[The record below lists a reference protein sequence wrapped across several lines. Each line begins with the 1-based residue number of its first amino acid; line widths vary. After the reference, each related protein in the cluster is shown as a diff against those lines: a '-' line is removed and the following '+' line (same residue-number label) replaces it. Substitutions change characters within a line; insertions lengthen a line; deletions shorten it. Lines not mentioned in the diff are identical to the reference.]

1 MITALLGLLESK
13 QDNGCFLQKMKRR
26 FDSCFQLEMMRGTH
40 HSQPL
45 PFLSFLSG
53 RPSVADTPRCNRSFS
68 TPYQHFFLHLSPFLL
83 LFPMLL
89 ILSCLNPSL
98 FFCHILLSSVLLSV
112 FVLHTHAHTQ
122 THAHSHL
129 SNWVWLQ
136 SCALSSHAPL
146 CQISSQPGNGEN
158 TEWLFALSVN
168 STGHTAWLF
177 APQ

>member
-45 PFLSFLSG
+45 SFLSFLSG

-83 LFPMLL
+83 LFPTLL

-112 FVLHTHAHTQ
+112 FVLHTCTHTDTRTFTSFQ
-122 THAHSHL
+122 L
-129 SNWVWLQ
+129 SLAAELRSQLTCTFVMSNK
-136 SCALSSHAPL
+136 LSARKRGKYRVII
-146 CQISSQPGNGEN
+146 C
-158 TEWLFALSVN
+158 TECK
-168 STGHTAWLF
+168 
-177 APQ
+177 

>member
-83 LFPMLL
+83 LFPTLL

-98 FFCHILLSSVLLSV
+98 FFLSHPPFKCSAFCICPSHTCTHTDTRTFTSFQLSLAAELRSQLTCT
-112 FVLHTHAHTQ
+112 FVM
-122 THAHSHL
+122 SNKL
-129 SNWVWLQ
+129 SARKRGKYRVII
-136 SCALSSHAPL
+136 C
-146 CQISSQPGNGEN
+146 
-158 TEWLFALSVN
+158 TECK
-168 STGHTAWLF
+168 
-177 APQ
+177 